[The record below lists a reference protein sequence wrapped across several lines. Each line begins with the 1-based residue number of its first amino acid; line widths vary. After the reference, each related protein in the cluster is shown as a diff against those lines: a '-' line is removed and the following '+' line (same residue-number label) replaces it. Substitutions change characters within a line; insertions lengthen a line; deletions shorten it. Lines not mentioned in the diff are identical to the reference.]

1 MVPPD
6 GKTSEE
12 LVLEGLSLSHGAEGT
27 VGHTLGV
34 ELDLVLGEVEPLL
47 DDRGELADPAALLT
61 EHLLGAG
68 GTDDDLHAGRGLAD
82 LDARVTL
89 LGKLASEE
97 LVQLRVEHSIVHKL
111 KRAKKRNRLIDRS
124 NAARLR
130 MGSIISPH
138 SMITAPT
145 NPPLRDRQ
153 ALSYLSLLADLCGH
167 FV

>member
-1 MVPPD
+1 MKRTWGRMMVPPD

-124 NAARLR
+124 MHDCEWAA
-130 MGSIISPH
+130 
-138 SMITAPT
+138 
-145 NPPLRDRQ
+145 
-153 ALSYLSLLADLCGH
+153 
-167 FV
+167 

>member
-111 KRAKKRNRLIDRS
+111 KRAKRNRLIDRS
-124 NAARLR
+124 MHDCEWAA
-130 MGSIISPH
+130 
-138 SMITAPT
+138 
-145 NPPLRDRQ
+145 
-153 ALSYLSLLADLCGH
+153 
-167 FV
+167 